1 MSIILTLLVPN
12 VFISGIFDLSLQYD
26 YRLNITCY
34 AVTTTVTVLPTT
46 LTIHNTNQVL
56 ISVSPTEPSLIYCV
70 VTAFMIGS
78 DGNETYL
85 GVVTE
90 LSRFV
95 DNQINV
101 QIYVDETPFI
111 QIKQPPVSW
120 EEDSSQSGLIDRYIT
135 AHVHFDQVL
144 KACDSGLFL
153 LMGLQITQII
163 MNSGNSFSTEC
174 VLYLDGDSSGWKTIQ
189 ISAYSVCSVAGARN
203 NDEIRVDFGYERN
216 RPSLVLWDLSP
227 GGLYMFTHRIVG
239 VFTRD
244 VIDVHV
250 SNRTEIDL

>member
-1 MSIILTLLVPN
+1 
-12 VFISGIFDLSLQYD
+12 
-26 YRLNITCY
+26 
-34 AVTTTVTVLPTT
+34 
-46 LTIHNTNQVL
+46 
-56 ISVSPTEPSLIYCV
+56 
-70 VTAFMIGS
+70 MIGS

-250 SNRTEIDL
+250 SNRTEIDP

>member
-1 MSIILTLLVPN
+1 
-12 VFISGIFDLSLQYD
+12 
-26 YRLNITCY
+26 
-34 AVTTTVTVLPTT
+34 
-46 LTIHNTNQVL
+46 
-56 ISVSPTEPSLIYCV
+56 
-70 VTAFMIGS
+70 
-78 DGNETYL
+78 
-85 GVVTE
+85 
-90 LSRFV
+90 
-95 DNQINV
+95 
-101 QIYVDETPFI
+101 
-111 QIKQPPVSW
+111 
-120 EEDSSQSGLIDRYIT
+120 
-135 AHVHFDQVL
+135 
-144 KACDSGLFL
+144 
-153 LMGLQITQII
+153 